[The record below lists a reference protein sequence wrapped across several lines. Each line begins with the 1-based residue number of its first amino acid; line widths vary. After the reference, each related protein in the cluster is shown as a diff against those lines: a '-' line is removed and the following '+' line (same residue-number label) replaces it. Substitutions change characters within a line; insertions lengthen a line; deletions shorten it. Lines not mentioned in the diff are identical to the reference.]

1 MRVIESLWQ
10 IRKEVI
16 LKSILTVAAG
26 TLLVAASG
34 VSACPYMDANQKVTE
49 LDSHD
54 QKQQSLV
61 EHKGYEANSDLLAEL
76 QQDKEKATN

>member
-1 MRVIESLWQ
+1 M
-10 IRKEVI
+10 
-16 LKSILTVAAG
+16 KSILTVATG

-49 LDSHD
+49 LDNHN

-61 EHKGYEANSDLLAEL
+61 ENDCRKVESDLLAQL
-76 QQDKEKATN
+76 KQNQKKATN